1 MLGFTPLSTLPI
13 SAFPFETLSTPG
25 LFATGQVGTV
35 SIAVGKAVQ
44 LTGVS
49 ATGRVGTVTIGSGK
63 SVQLTGVF
71 ATGEIGDHVCLEL
84 WSTVDTLAC

>member
-13 SAFPFETLSTPG
+13 SAFPFETLASPG
-25 LFATGQVGTV
+25 LFATGVVGSVTV
-35 SIAVGKAVQ
+35 AIGKAVQ
-44 LTGVS
+44 LTGVR
-49 ATGRVGTVTIGSGK
+49 ATGAVGSVTIGGGR

>member
-13 SAFPFETLSTPG
+13 SAFPFEILPSPG
-25 LFATGQVGTV
+25 LYATGVVGAVTV
-35 SIAVGKAVQ
+35 TVGDSFQ

-49 ATGRVGTVTIGSGK
+49 ATGAVGSVTIGSGR
-63 SVQLTGVF
+63 SVQVTGVF